1 MSEQWKIELTGF
13 LNMAQ
18 PQKIIWL
25 SKLLFI
31 ISMFARDTYQ
41 VGTDQV
47 ERANELRKYNELLHR
62 IATFQLEIA
71 TEKSIRKPDEQFFLM
86 LAEAVD
92 EIGINISTLLSEIG
106 RMK

>member
-1 MSEQWKIELTGF
+1 MSEQWEIELTRF
-13 LNMAQ
+13 LNMVQ
-18 PQKIIWL
+18 SQKIIWL

-47 ERANELRKYNELLHR
+47 EKPKKLRKYNELLHR
-62 IATFQLEIA
+62 IAAFQLEIA
-71 TEKSIRKPDEQFFLM
+71 TEKSMRKPDEQFFLM

-92 EIGINISTLLSEIG
+92 EIGINISTLLWEIG
-106 RMK
+106 KMK